1 MKFSPKQP
9 NFPNPSVSKPTKVSY
24 TKGKSDVST
33 INRWFEGKGRK
44 YQSGKFSEQQIKNPF
59 DKFANNSS
67 TASSTSHNSQ
77 VPVQKWKP
85 VIKNA
90 NVVKDKITINGNP
103 KLLNEYI
110 SISRSDD
117 VDIMDF
123 VTNKVKT
130 WFLNSNNLF
139 HSTNDGPNKS
149 WVPKFFQ

>member
-33 INRWFEGKGRK
+33 INHWFEGKGKK
-44 YQSGKFSEQQIKNPF
+44 YQSGKFSEEQIKSAF
-59 DKFANNSS
+59 DKYTNNSS
-67 TASSTSHNSQ
+67 TESTSSNNSQ

-103 KLLNEYI
+103 KLLNDYI
-110 SISRSDD
+110 SKSRTDD
-117 VDIMDF
+117 VDIIDS

-130 WFLNSNNLF
+130 WFLNSKNLF
-139 HSTNDGPNKS
+139 HSTNDGPKKS

>member
-1 MKFSPKQP
+1 
-9 NFPNPSVSKPTKVSY
+9 VSY

-33 INRWFEGKGRK
+33 INRWFEGKWRK
-44 YQSGKFSEQQIKNPF
+44 YQSGKFSEQQIKNAF
-59 DKFANNSS
+59 NEFANNSS
-67 TASSTSHNSQ
+67 TTSSTSHNSQ

-85 VIKNA
+85 VIKSA

-117 VDIMDF
+117 VDIMDS

-130 WFLNSNNLF
+130 WFLNSKNLF